1 MENPW
6 GVEGTNQRVFRGG
19 GGGYGYLLEP
29 HIRLYLKP
37 PSYLFLC
44 LSHYFQIYHEFCHLS
59 NGRVFRIHLLT
70 KAKASSNSF
79 GSKSSHRFGKTS
91 NLFFDTKRFLIFNQ
105 KWTYMIKTTKD
116 HLLNELPCSVTV
128 EISSPDNWV

>member
-1 MENPW
+1 M
-6 GVEGTNQRVFRGG
+6 GG

-91 NLFFDTKRFLIFNQ
+91 SLTCSLIQNVF
-105 KWTYMIKTTKD
+105 
-116 HLLNELPCSVTV
+116 
-128 EISSPDNWV
+128 